1 MRLVGTNLW
10 MVWRIGVTTFWS
22 LEPLLAWSSCNWAGS
37 SPDHKQASNDDD
49 DDDDDGD
56 DDDDDDDDG
65 DDDDDDDDGRPV
77 VA

>member
-10 MVWRIGVTTFWS
+10 MVWRGKSWRIAVTTFWS

-49 DDDDDGD
+49 DDDG
-56 DDDDDDDDG
+56 DDDDDDG
-65 DDDDDDDDGRPV
+65 DDGDDDDDGRPV